1 MNDISHPILNYMLHA
16 ANLIFKREIPIEL
29 PMKTGQNKVNCARLS
44 QNSSMYKKG
53 VHRLQTLISFLHQ
66 PFAGI
71 IPLQTFRYGITGSI
85 NTGVDLVLY
94 YVSYHYVFDGQ
105 NFELPFATISPH
117 IAAFM
122 LSFCF
127 TFFLGFI
134 LNRTIAF
141 SGSVLRKR
149 VQLFRY
155 IIVVACCIILNYIF
169 LKLFVEQMQFLP
181 MVAKLMTT
189 IIVIIFSYFM
199 QKHFTFKMEKI

>member
-1 MNDISHPILNYMLHA
+1 MFQKGLDRIQTIIS
-16 ANLIFKREIPIEL
+16 
-29 PMKTGQNKVNCARLS
+29 V
-44 QNSSMYKKG
+44 
-53 VHRLQTLISFLHQ
+53 LHQ
-66 PFAGI
+66 PFARI
-71 IPLQTFRYGITGSI
+71 IPIQTFRYGITGSV
-85 NTGVDLVLY
+85 NTAIDLSLY
-94 YVSYHYVFDGQ
+94 YIAYHYVFAEQ

-122 LSFCF
+122 MSFCV

-155 IIVVACCIILNYIF
+155 MVVVACCILLNYIF
-169 LKLFVEQMQFLP
+169 LKLFVEQMHLYP
-181 MVAKLMTT
+181 MIAKLLTT
-189 IIVIIFSYFM
+189 IIVIVFSYFM